1 MIPLLPE
8 GIFYCCYLL
17 KFSRNEELDILGK
30 VRDYIQSRNGLAEEF
45 IMA

>member
-1 MIPLLPE
+1 MMKLLPE
-8 GIFYCCYLL
+8 GIFFCYFLL
-17 KFSRNEELDILGK
+17 IFPRNEELDILGK